1 MNKLLLHC
9 FPVFLLILVISCH
22 KDSDTNSPAITLV
35 RPAQGAVYNVYDT
48 IWISALISDESKL
61 ESVKVS
67 LLDKDQKPILV
78 PQMFTPSTS
87 EYTLNTGIPI
97 DDIHLETGTY
107 SLQVKAFDGFNYTN
121 AYKEILIREIPLKLK
136 SVVLLS
142 RGGIYSIDISIL
154 SESGTWNKIFFL
166 NGDYKASDI
175 CSFDQLV
182 FTAGARSG
190 NLNATSLPV
199 GPVVWQVPL
208 LSSPPY
214 RYFEDILY
222 LSPLLYVAN
231 YNGSIYGYNRNGTVI
246 YSSNV
251 FPDYFPEKLGFTN
264 NFLLADL
271 HSKTGNVSLLAAYYL
286 ATGSYMQSTNLT
298 MDVIAFE
305 TVDNDNVLVFGN
317 EGSIGKI
324 LEYTI
329 SQNKLRVLKVFP
341 DGIIHAIARK
351 DDQNIF
357 IAGNQAVHWYIRPTN
372 TLVEFLPGKQNALID
387 FDKVNNRLYALSNH
401 NLATYE
407 MFNSTP
413 VLNIPV
419 VDSALAL
426 HLLYNK

>member
-142 RGGIYSIDISIL
+142 RGGIYSIDVSIL

-190 NLNATSLPV
+190 NLNATSLPA

-214 RYFEDILY
+214 RYFEDMVY
-222 LSPLLYVAN
+222 YRPLLYVAN
-231 YNGSIYGYNRNGTVI
+231 YNGAIYGYNRDGIVV
-246 YSSNV
+246 SSATIL
-251 FPDYFPEKLGFTN
+251 PDYFPEKLGIAN
-264 NFLLADL
+264 NILLADM
-271 HSKTGNVSLLAAYYL
+271 HSKTGNVNLLAAYYL
-286 ATGSYMQSTNLT
+286 ATGSLMQSTNIT
-298 MDVIAFE
+298 MDVIAIE
-305 TVDNDNVLVFGN
+305 SVDNDNVLVFGN
-317 EGSIGKI
+317 EGNLGKI

-329 SQNKLRVLKVFP
+329 SQNMLRELKVFP
-341 DGIIHAIARK
+341 DGKISGVARK
-351 DDQNIF
+351 DNQFFF
-357 IAGNQAVHWYIRPTN
+357 ISGEQAVHWYIRPTN

-387 FDKVNNRLYALSNH
+387 FDRVSNRLYALSNH
-401 NLATYE
+401 NLGIYE
-407 MFNSTP
+407 MFNSSP
-413 VLNIPV
+413 VISIPV
-419 VDSALAL
+419 ADSVLAL